1 MTLYLV
7 YEHGAINLSSFYF
20 NNVAQYPYNFM
31 SKNVQT
37 PMGPSPGMWGHT
49 WVGAAIMGALMWLQY
64 RFVWWPFHPL
74 GFPISCVFG
83 TMWFSVFVAWAIK
96 GAVLK
101 YGGLAL
107 FERLKPMF
115 LGLILGEAVVA
126 GFWVVVDYYT
136 GMQGGRLG
144 NIIMG

>member
-1 MTLYLV
+1 
-7 YEHGAINLSSFYF
+7 
-20 NNVAQYPYNFM
+20 
-31 SKNVQT
+31 
-37 PMGPSPGMWGHT
+37 
-49 WVGAAIMGALMWLQY
+49 
-64 RFVWWPFHPL
+64 
-74 GFPISCVFG
+74 
-83 TMWFSVFVAWAIK
+83 MWFSVFVAWAIK

-115 LGLILGEAVVA
+115 LGLIFGEAVVA